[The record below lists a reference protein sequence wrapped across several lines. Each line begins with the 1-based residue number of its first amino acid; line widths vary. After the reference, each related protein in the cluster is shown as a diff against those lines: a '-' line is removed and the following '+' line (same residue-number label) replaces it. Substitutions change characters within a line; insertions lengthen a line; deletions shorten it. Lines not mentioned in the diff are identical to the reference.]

1 MAEMKI
7 VNVNENF
14 KRGLKSE
21 AALRNI
27 SLSEYVL
34 DLIQMA
40 QIQKMRDKQARKK

>member
-14 KRGLKSE
+14 KCRLKSE
-21 AALRNI
+21 AALRSI

-34 DLIQMA
+34 ELIQIA
-40 QIQKMRDKQARKK
+40 QIRKMRDKQARKK

>member
-14 KRGLKSE
+14 KRRLKSE

-34 DLIQMA
+34 ELVQIA
-40 QIQKMRDKQARKK
+40 QIQKMRNKEARKK